1 MCFLGTSWDIQWH
14 SLIGRDRIL
23 IPPHEM
29 MLGGVALTGIPDIV
43 LETIWARRSP
53 LLAECMVPFAGFF
66 SGSLG
71 GYVAG
76 FAALDAAVAFPLDA
90 YWHALYGIDV
100 TIWAPFRVMILGGM
114 AMAAL
119 GGAYLLASAA
129 RLAIRQG
136 YLAGPPGSGGGV
148 RGRVQRLHPPHAQ
161 RARTGG
167 DDRPACA
174 EDRPLPTARDPAQR
188 IHLRPGGA
196 GGPVAVGRHRPRNPQ

>member
-76 FAALDAAVAFPLDA
+76 FAALDAAVAFPLDPA
-90 YWHALYGIDV
+90 
-100 TIWAPFRVMILGGM
+100 FR
-114 AMAAL
+114 
-119 GGAYLLASAA
+119 
-129 RLAIRQG
+129 
-136 YLAGPPGSGGGV
+136 
-148 RGRVQRLHPPHAQ
+148 
-161 RARTGG
+161 
-167 DDRPACA
+167 
-174 EDRPLPTARDPAQR
+174 
-188 IHLRPGGA
+188 
-196 GGPVAVGRHRPRNPQ
+196 